1 MVLDNLLQEGQDMVE
16 LVELIEKEVV
26 YLFLDELF
34 TYRSSEQVPID
45 QLPPVELAKIEEV
58 NLVIGDPMP
67 AQRIFY
73 LP

>member
-1 MVLDNLLQEGQDMVE
+1 MVLDNLLQEGQDM
-16 LVELIEKEVV
+16 VELIEKEVV

-45 QLPPVELAKIEEV
+45 QLPPVELAEIEEV

-67 AQRIFY
+67 A
-73 LP
+73 